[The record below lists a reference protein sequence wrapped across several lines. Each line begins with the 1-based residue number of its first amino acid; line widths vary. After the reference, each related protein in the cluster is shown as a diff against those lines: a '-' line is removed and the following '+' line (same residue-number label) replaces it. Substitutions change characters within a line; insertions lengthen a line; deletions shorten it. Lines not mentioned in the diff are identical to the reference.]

1 MKEKQISAPE
11 VVEEEVEVNK
21 KRHLNVVFIGHV
33 GRFFSFV
40 FIMIVDF
47 MLLRV
52 TLNFIFG
59 FAIGFVVSDLDIYII
74 LKCPKFCCNI
84 RPLSQNNLP
93 ILTIFGQLH

>member
-1 MKEKQISAPE
+1 MKEKQIPAPE

-33 GRFFSFV
+33 GRFFSCV
-40 FIMIVDF
+40 
-47 MLLRV
+47 
-52 TLNFIFG
+52 FIFG

-74 LKCPKFCCNI
+74 LKCPKFCCNT